1 MESVWCEPVSAGNSL
16 LYRGKQGNYS
26 NLATSG
32 PFAMQKRSRFQ
43 KVSRQ
48 FPAAHEQ
55 GIEITDQGNV
65 TCRTLREQ
73 IAEKAPEQKK
83 VRERCGID
91 LEM

>member
-1 MESVWCEPVSAGNSL
+1 MEAVWCEPVSAGNSL
-16 LYRGKQGNYS
+16 LYKEKQGNYQ
-26 NLATSG
+26 NLVMNG
-32 PFAMQKRSRFQ
+32 PLAMQKRSRFQ